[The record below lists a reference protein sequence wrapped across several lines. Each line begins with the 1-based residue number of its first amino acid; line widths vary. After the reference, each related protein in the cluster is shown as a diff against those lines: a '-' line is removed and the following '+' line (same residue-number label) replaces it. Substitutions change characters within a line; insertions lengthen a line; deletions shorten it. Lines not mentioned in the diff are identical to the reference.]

1 MATKRPWH
9 CYRKWENRPY
19 QYKRSSNRRREFARG
34 GAQSKINRF
43 WNGAKDREWST
54 FEIVVGLKVDKQVQI
69 SSSALEAM
77 RVAVNAKIMKK
88 IGVKNYRLRIRP
100 KPFHKIREN
109 KMLAFAGADRVQSGM
124 RNSFG
129 RATTVAARVKAG
141 QVVLELALP
150 MKFLDFAKKR
160 LQIAS
165 AKLPCSCQTVLLKY
179 KTAEILKRAGLPLYD
194 VDKRMQIPLYKVE
207 IS

>member
-9 CYRKWENRPY
+9 CYRKWDARPY

-34 GAQSKINRF
+34 GAQAKIKRF
-43 WNGAKDREWST
+43 WNGNKNKAWEEFD
-54 FEIVVGLKVDKQVQI
+54 VVIGLKVDKQVQI

-88 IGVKNYRLRIRP
+88 FGVKNYRLRIRP

-141 QVVLELALP
+141 QVVLELGIPMRALE
-150 MKFLDFAKKR
+150 FAKKR
-160 LQIAS
+160 LNIAS
-165 AKLPCSCQTVLLKY
+165 KKLPCSCQIVLLKY
-179 KTAEILKRAGLPLYD
+179 KEVENLKRAGLPLYD
-194 VDKRMQIPLYKVE
+194 DEKRVQIPLYKVE